1 MYSMLNDE
9 NTTAAH
15 KSLSVMVELYRK
27 RVWTDTRT
35 VNAIASACL
44 ADASKVVTTAIRFFL
59 GIDRQL
65 VDDEEGEH
73 EARAQEQ
80 ASKIDF
86 HRHSKKTGRRARQT
100 RHGQQKQRKISRDH
114 ENREPTPIFP
124 AIQLLHD
131 PQGLAERLFRKLR
144 QSVERFELKLL
155 MMK

>member
-44 ADASKVVTTAIRFFL
+44 ADASKVVATAIRFFL

-73 EARAQEQ
+73 ETRAQEQ

-86 HRHSKKTGRRARQT
+86 HRHSKKD
-100 RHGQQKQRKISRDH
+100 SWY
-114 ENREPTPIFP
+114 
-124 AIQLLHD
+124 
-131 PQGLAERLFRKLR
+131 
-144 QSVERFELKLL
+144 
-155 MMK
+155 